1 MINNM
6 AKEKFLLPMVK
17 YNYVLTEYKTIEL
30 LKELSINKKNL

>member
-1 MINNM
+1 M

>member
-17 YNYVLTEYKTIEL
+17 YNYVLTEYKTFEL